1 MSFENFTWM
10 ERSSWTVKLSSSN
23 KILVNICF
31 SEKNTLQ
38 KTVFGCPCFVSLLGP
53 GKVSFERLTT
63 KRARKLRCG
72 TQKWARRWKGAEI
85 MAQNWTIALGRLAPP
100 PLACVPL
107 SHLILLPCACY
118 IGYSYRILH
127 GKCGRTVFSY
137 ELLTYF
143 KKSKEWDFWY
153 KNSNL
158 GNTVQSIFHV
168 VLCSSLIL
176 RAFYFKSFW
185 NAKISKKKKKNGSYT
200 QQNWRDKE
208 SEEYSLEER
217 LVKIIMKVRIL
228 R

>member
-1 MSFENFTWM
+1 M
-10 ERSSWTVKLSSSN
+10 
-23 KILVNICF
+23 
-31 SEKNTLQ
+31 
-38 KTVFGCPCFVSLLGP
+38 FGCPTFIFQPTLNLFSRYVSTVGSKGRYHSSRVCVDVAGRDSCRFWRPQFAIFGTAFSGELP
-53 GKVSFERLTT
+53 QARTVKVW
-63 KRARKLRCG
+63 G
-72 TQKWARRWKGAEI
+72 RWKGAEI
-85 MAQNWTIALGRLAPP
+85 MAQNWTIAVGRLAPP

-185 NAKISKKKKKNGSYT
+185 NAKISKKKKKKMAATHSKTDVTKKAKNIQGR
-200 QQNWRDKE
+200 NVW
-208 SEEYSLEER
+208 
-217 LVKIIMKVRIL
+217 
-228 R
+228 

>member
-1 MSFENFTWM
+1 
-10 ERSSWTVKLSSSN
+10 
-23 KILVNICF
+23 
-31 SEKNTLQ
+31 
-38 KTVFGCPCFVSLLGP
+38 
-53 GKVSFERLTT
+53 
-63 KRARKLRCG
+63 
-72 TQKWARRWKGAEI
+72 
-85 MAQNWTIALGRLAPP
+85 MAQNWTIAVGRLAPP

-158 GNTVQSIFHV
+158 GYTVQSIFHV

-185 NAKISKKKKKNGSYT
+185 NAKISKKKKKKKGSYT
-200 QQNWRDKE
+200 PQNWRDKE